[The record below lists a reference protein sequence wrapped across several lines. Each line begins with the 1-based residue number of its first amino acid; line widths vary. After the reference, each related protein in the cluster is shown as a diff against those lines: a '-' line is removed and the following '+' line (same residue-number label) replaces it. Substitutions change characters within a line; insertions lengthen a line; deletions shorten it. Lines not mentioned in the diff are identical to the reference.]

1 MRKHTMIF
9 EEFDVNQF
17 MENPEAEFAK
27 NADSPEIEEGDYV
40 ESYRGKGQVIELN
53 GDFAKIQ
60 LAGSAGTIVKVPRFS
75 LKKTGAPA
83 SSKPTVDSH
92 PELQEMAEAM
102 TEYLGFLEE
111 DPKAINLRAA
121 EELLQTMLVD
131 IINLQKQDPSVAQ
144 TKEFDVIWH
153 GAVNLGSKMVD
164 VSPGL
169 KDEVDVILSKFEDM
183 ENIR

>member
-1 MRKHTMIF
+1 MIF

-40 ESYRGKGQVIELN
+40 ESYRGKGQVVELN
-53 GDFAKIQ
+53 GDFARIQ
-60 LAGSAGTIVKVPRFS
+60 LVGSAGTIVKVPKFS

-83 SSKPTVDSH
+83 NTKPTVDSNQ
-92 PELQEMAEAM
+92 ELKDMAEAM

-111 DPKAINLRAA
+111 DPKAINLKAA
-121 EELLQTMLVD
+121 EELLQTILVD
-131 IINLQKQDPSVAQ
+131 VINLQRQDPSVA
-144 TKEFDVIWH
+144 TTDEFHVIWN
-153 GAVNLGSKMVD
+153 GAVSLGSKMID

-169 KDEVDVILSKFEDM
+169 KDDVDVILSKFEDM

>member
-1 MRKHTMIF
+1 MIF

-40 ESYRGKGQVIELN
+40 DSYRGKGQVIELN
-53 GDFAKIQ
+53 GDFARIQ
-60 LAGSAGTIVKVPRFS
+60 LVGSAGTVVKIPRFS
-75 LKKTGAPA
+75 LKKISAPA
-83 SSKPTVDSH
+83 NVNPTIDSH
-92 PELQEMAEAM
+92 PELKDMAETM

-121 EELLQTMLVD
+121 EELLQTILVD
-131 IINLQKQDPSVAQ
+131 IINLQKQDPSVAR

-169 KDEVDVILSKFEDM
+169 KDDVDVILSKFEDM

>member
-40 ESYRGKGQVIELN
+40 ESYRGKGQVLELDD
-53 GDFAKIQ
+53 DFAKVQ
-60 LAGSAGTIVKVPRFS
+60 LAGSDGAVVKVPRFS
-75 LKKTGAPA
+75 LKKTGAPQ
-83 SSKPTVDSH
+83 STTPSVDAH
-92 PELQEMAEAM
+92 PELKDMAEAM

-121 EELLQTMLVD
+121 EELLQTILVD
-131 IINLQKQDPSVAQ
+131 IINLQKQDPSVARM
-144 TKEFDVIWH
+144 KEFDVIWH
-153 GAVNLGSKMVD
+153 GAVSLGSKMVD
-164 VSPGL
+164 ASPGL
-169 KDEVDVILSKFEDM
+169 KDDVDVILSKFEDM